1 MANRNDSGMTDK
13 EPWMINEI
21 RKREREQKRER
32 DIARLPARVPMPQP
46 DSHERPDQG
55 YGYDR
60 IEHDR
65 RELEEL
71 RLRYL

>member
-1 MANRNDSGMTDK
+1 MANRNDSGMTDM

-55 YGYDR
+55 YGY
-60 IEHDR
+60 IE
-65 RELEEL
+65 LSMI
-71 RLRYL
+71 